1 MKEPTIEA
9 MTPDDWPAVRSIYED
24 GIATRNATFETSA
37 PDWEAWDAA
46 RRPDCRLV
54 ARVNGQ
60 VVGWAALS
68 PYSSRSAY
76 WGVGEVSVY
85 VAAKARGKGI
95 GQTLLRAL
103 IESAEAAGLWTLQAG
118 IFPENEV
125 SIRLHAAEGF
135 REVGRRERIGQLDG
149 EWRDVVL
156 MERRSASVG

>member
-1 MKEPTIEA
+1 VAELVIQPMVA
-9 MTPDDWPAVRSIYED
+9 ADWPAVRSIYEE

-54 ARVNGQ
+54 ARFDRE

-68 PYSSRSAY
+68 PYSSRFAY
-76 WGVGEVSVY
+76 RGVGEVSVY
-85 VAAKARGKGI
+85 VAATARGQGV
-95 GQTLLRAL
+95 GRALLRAL
-103 IESAEAAGLWTLQAG
+103 IESAEAAGVWTLQAG
-118 IFPENEV
+118 IFPENET

-135 REVGRRERIGQLDG
+135 RVVGRRERIGQIDG